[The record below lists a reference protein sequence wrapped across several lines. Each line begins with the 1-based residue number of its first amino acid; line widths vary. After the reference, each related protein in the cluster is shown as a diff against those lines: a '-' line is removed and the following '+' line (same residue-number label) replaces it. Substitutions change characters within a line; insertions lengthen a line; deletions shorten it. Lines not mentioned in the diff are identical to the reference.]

1 MPPKK
6 KIGLK
11 KTSFSKR
18 NKQSRIKKYE
28 LGATSHTGSVS
39 QLDLSDARAA
49 QLGGIVTYVLP
60 IEVFATGIRNLD
72 Q

>member
-11 KTSFSKR
+11 KTSVSKR

-28 LGATSHTGSVS
+28 LGATSHAGSVS
-39 QLDLSDARAA
+39 QLDLSDACAA
-49 QLGGIVTYVLP
+49 QLVG
-60 IEVFATGIRNLD
+60 D
-72 Q
+72 SH